1 MLKKID
7 LYIIKKFL
15 GTYVLSII
23 LIISIS
29 VVFDLTEKL
38 DNFFD
43 NNAPLKAIVFDYY
56 LNFIPYYANMF
67 TPLFTFISVIFFTSK
82 MASNTEIIA
91 ILASGVKFSRLLWP
105 YFISAASIAL
115 FSFFLTGYVIP
126 PANKTRLE
134 FEDQYI
140 KKFKNEVARNI
151 QFEIKE
157 GTIIYIERYEEA
169 RKRGYRFSM
178 ESFENDKSL
187 SSRLIANRIEW
198 KSDSTWVINDYLI
211 RTFDG
216 LYESIVQGETMD
228 TIIPMNPAEFF
239 ITAEQAPEMTNPQ
252 LKEYIEKQEKRG
264 AANIQAFKDEYYKRF
279 SYPLASFILTL
290 IGVSL
295 ASRKVKGG
303 IGLHLGIGIGLS
315 ATFIL
320 FSTISS
326 TFAIKG
332 TMSPLLAV
340 WLPNIIFLII
350 GIVLYQKAPK

>member
-157 GTIIYIERYEEA
+157 GTIIYIERYEDA

-340 WLPNIIFLII
+340 WSPNIIFLII